1 MLKRALL
8 VGVDQYRVYNDLSG
22 CVNDVAALEPLLA
35 RNEDG
40 SLNFECTTLTTRA
53 RAVRRD
59 DLLRSLRALLAPG
72 ADVALLYFAGHG
84 DGGGDV
90 TLMTTDATEETL
102 GVAFT
107 EVMALVHQSTIPEIN
122 ILLDCC
128 FSGGAGKVP
137 HVGYEGAAI
146 RPGVSILTASRGD
159 QVSEETLDKRG
170 LFSTYLCAALD
181 NGAAD
186 IRGNVVLAGIWA
198 YLTESF
204 GAWQQRP
211 TLKANIDRAHVLRT
225 CTPFVKDDTLRQL
238 PTWFPTPEHEYPL
251 VPAHEDS
258 QGHGDTAKETVFK
271 QLQRCSYGK
280 LVEPVGAE
288 YMYYAAIWS
297 RACRLTALGKHYR
310 RLAAEELL

>member
-8 VGVDQYRVYNDLSG
+8 VGVDEYRVYNNLSG

-40 SLNFECTTLTTRA
+40 SLNFECTRLTTASRP
-53 RAVRRD
+53 VTRD
-59 DLLRSLRALLAPG
+59 ALLCSLKALLAPG

-90 TLMTTDATEETL
+90 ILMTSDATQETL

-107 EVMALVHQSTIPEIN
+107 EVMSLVHQSEIPEIN

-137 HVGYEGAAI
+137 HLGYEGAAV

-159 QVSEETLDKRG
+159 QVSEETANNRG

-211 TLKANIDRAHVLRT
+211 TLKANIDRAHVLRS
-225 CTPFVKDDTLRQL
+225 CDPFVSDETLRKL
-238 PTWFPTPEHEYPL
+238 ATWFPTPDHEYPL

-258 QGHGDTAKETVFK
+258 QGHGDTEKEQIFK

-280 LVEPVGAE
+280 LVEPVGAG
-288 YMYYAAIWS
+288 YMYYAAIES
-297 RACRLTALGKHYR
+297 KACRLTALGKHYR
-310 RLAAEELL
+310 RLAAQELL